1 MISVTYTPAAPSLQI
16 SGHAMFAP
24 RGQDIVCAA
33 ASILAYTLKA
43 GGARS
48 RETPEG
54 GMLLTGDAAALGL
67 IAGGYRL
74 LAENYPQNI
83 RFEVNE

>member
-1 MISVTYTPAAPSLQI
+1 MISVSYAPATPSLRV
-16 SGHAMFAP
+16 SGHAMWAEK
-24 RGQDIVCAA
+24 GKDIVCAA

-43 GGARS
+43 GGAQS
-48 RETPEG
+48 RELPGG
-54 GMLLTGDAAALGL
+54 GMYITGDAAALEL

>member
-1 MISVTYTPAAPSLQI
+1 MISVVYSPASPSLRL
-16 SGHAMFAP
+16 SGHAMFAAKG
-24 RGQDIVCAA
+24 RDIVCAA
-33 ASILAYTLKA
+33 ASILVYTLEE

-48 RETPEG
+48 REMPDG
-54 GMLLTGDAAALGL
+54 GLLVTGDAAALRL

-74 LAENYPQNI
+74 LSDYYPQNI

>member
-1 MISVTYTPAAPSLQI
+1 MISVTYFPAAPGLSLR
-16 SGHAMFAP
+16 GHAMWAEK
-24 RGQDIVCAA
+24 GKDIVCAA
-33 ASILAYTLKA
+33 ASILAYTLKES
-43 GGARS
+43 GAQS
-48 RETPEG
+48 RELPG
-54 GMLLTGDAAALGL
+54 GEMYITGDAAALAL

>member
-1 MISVTYTPAAPSLQI
+1 MISVTYEPGIPRLTLT
-16 SGHAMFAP
+16 GHAEHAP
-24 RGQDIVCAA
+24 RGRDIVCAA
-33 ASILAYTLKA
+33 ASILAYTLTA
-43 GGARS
+43 GGAEAEELR
-48 RETPEG
+48 G
-54 GMLLTGDAAALGL
+54 GGLRLTGGRRDLEL

>member
-1 MISVTYTPAAPSLQI
+1 MISVRYTPAAPSLRI

-24 RGQDIVCAA
+24 KGQDIVCAA
-33 ASILAYTLKA
+33 ASILAYTLTA

-54 GMLLTGDAAALGL
+54 GLLISGDAVALRL
-67 IAGGYRL
+67 VAGGYRL
-74 LAENYPQNI
+74 LSENYPQNI

>member
-1 MISVTYTPAAPSLQI
+1 MMSVRYTPAAPSLRI

-24 RGQDIVCAA
+24 RGRDIVCAA
-33 ASILAYTLKA
+33 ASILAYTLSA

-48 RETPEG
+48 RETPDG
-54 GMLLTGDAAALGL
+54 GLIITGDAAALRL

-74 LAENYPQNI
+74 LSENYPKNI